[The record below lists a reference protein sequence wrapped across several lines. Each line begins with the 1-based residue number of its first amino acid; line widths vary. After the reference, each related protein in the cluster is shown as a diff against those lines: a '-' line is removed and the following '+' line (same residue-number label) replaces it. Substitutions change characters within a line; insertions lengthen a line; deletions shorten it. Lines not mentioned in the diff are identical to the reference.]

1 MAVMIQRKRV
11 LIISVDH
18 EADIE
23 SMHLLRRQ
31 ILDQINEGVLV
42 LPPWCTGT
50 VTDLD
55 IGGGEWDE

>member
-1 MAVMIQRKRV
+1 MAMIIQRKRV

-18 EADIE
+18 EADVE
-23 SMHLLRRQ
+23 SMALLRRQ

-50 VTDLD
+50 VADID
-55 IGGGEWDE
+55 IGEVIE